1 MSDQE
6 ITTVEVDQPRRVD
19 LTVTRVDPWSVLKI
33 GFLLAVA
40 VGIITV
46 VATIVLW
53 HVLDGMNVFGTM
65 EDFLIKIGAEQFLS
79 LLEYVRLPRVISY
92 SIILGVANIVIF
104 TALATLMSLL
114 YNLVAVMVGGI
125 RVTLMDE

>member
-19 LTVTRVDPWSVLKI
+19 LTVTRIDPWSVLKI

-53 HVLDGMNVFGTM
+53 YVLDGMNVFGTM

-114 YNLVAVMVGGI
+114 YNLVAIMVGGI